1 MKLFSEYTE
10 AELYNH
16 KKGQRI
22 MTDMLRE
29 FDRICR
35 NYDLKYWC
43 VGGTL
48 IGAIRHKGWIPH
60 DSDIDVGMLDSDYK
74 FFREIVQKELS
85 SHYWFQDRI
94 SDKNYKSNTGKI
106 RYLYAQY
113 DDYKCENWH
122 NGLQIDIFIFS
133 EKDNI
138 LKAPYEGN
146 GDIKSLDKD
155 IIMPIKELYFD
166 NILVYV
172 PNNYEKYS
180 RISWGSYPPKILPL
194 DKQRSNEGR
203 ISFEIPDWMFN
214 KYSELYIEN
223 VKYIN
228 YKNIKI
234 LFPNEKQLNMP
245 GEQVW
250 VNYTGLTTERPSKIF
265 NEISSVINIQPD
277 MLPNNLKTY
286 LKLFKKM

>member
-1 MKLFSEYTE
+1 
-10 AELYNH
+10 
-16 KKGQRI
+16 
-22 MTDMLRE
+22 
-29 FDRICR
+29 
-35 NYDLKYWC
+35 
-43 VGGTL
+43 
-48 IGAIRHKGWIPH
+48 
-60 DSDIDVGMLDSDYK
+60 MLDSDYK

-85 SHYWFQDRI
+85 SHYWFQDKI

-214 KYSELYIEN
+214 KYSELYIKN
-223 VKYIN
+223 KSWKYIWN
-228 YKNIKI
+228 NRNHNELDPLSYNGYKLNK
-234 LFPNEKQLNMP
+234 NEYDKFI
-245 GEQVW
+245 E
-250 VNYTGLTTERPSKIF
+250 
-265 NEISSVINIQPD
+265 
-277 MLPNNLKTY
+277 
-286 LKLFKKM
+286 KM